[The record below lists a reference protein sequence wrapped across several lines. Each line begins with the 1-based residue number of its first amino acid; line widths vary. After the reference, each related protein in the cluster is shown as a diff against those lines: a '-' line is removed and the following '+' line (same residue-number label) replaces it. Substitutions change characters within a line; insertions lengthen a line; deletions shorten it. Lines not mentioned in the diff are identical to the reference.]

1 MQTSILINAQ
11 SILLL
16 YDSCTCF
23 NYRRGVIVK
32 EGDNENEDSDV
43 TPVEYSVRTVAN
55 EYGGGDFCV
64 LGDTGTLIFSNYDDQ
79 RLYKQSIDS
88 KG

>member
-1 MQTSILINAQ
+1 ME

-16 YDSCTCF
+16 CDSFTCS

-32 EGDNENEDSDV
+32 GGDNEDTDV

-55 EYGGGDFCV
+55 EYGGADFCV

-79 RLYKQSIDS
+79 RLYKQLIDS